1 MSLRELQ
8 DNQPWS
14 TQPKT
19 MYNEAFGQSTIVHK
33 DFQHALVHVV
43 KAAGNLSGVINDSE
57 HSAVDQL
64 ADWQLSRYKIQDWV
78 ADLVI
83 CAMRMAN
90 TCPTGK
96 FDLESAVLA
105 RTKEKNP

>member
-8 DNQPWS
+8 ENQPWS

-19 MYNEAFGQSTIVHK
+19 MYNEAFQQSPIIHK

-43 KAAGNLSGVINDSE
+43 KAAGNLAGVINDSE
-57 HSAVDQL
+57 HSVDQL
-64 ADWQLSRYKIQDWV
+64 PDWELNRYKIQGWV

-96 FDLESAVLA
+96 FDLESATLA
-105 RTKEKNP
+105 RIKEKNP